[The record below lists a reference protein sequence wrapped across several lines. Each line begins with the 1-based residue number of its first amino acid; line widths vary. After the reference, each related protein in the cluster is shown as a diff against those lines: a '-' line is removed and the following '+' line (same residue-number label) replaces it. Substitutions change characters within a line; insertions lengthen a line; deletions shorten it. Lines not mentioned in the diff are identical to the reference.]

1 MTRRRLPA
9 LAILAV
15 TLAAAASAFA
25 LAGGGASAAPAPRD
39 AYSHCLKHAQSTF
52 AMDQCVGAERT
63 RLKPLLA
70 AAYNKLLHDPT
81 ANAHRKHQIALSQKA
96 WLGYEK
102 RDCAY
107 AGSAAEGGTL
117 QPVIEGECLVARTR
131 ARIHDLKKF
140 ALPLGQ

>member
-1 MTRRRLPA
+1 MKRRSLLAVAA
-9 LAILAV
+9 LAVA
-15 TLAAAASAFA
+15 TTTAALI

-39 AYSHCLKHAQSTF
+39 TYSSCLKHANSTF
-52 AMDQCVGAERT
+52 DMDQCVGNERK

-70 AAYNKLLHDPT
+70 AAYNKLLKDPDS
-81 ANAHRKHQIALSQKA
+81 NAHRKHQIALSEKA
-96 WLGYEK
+96 WVTYSK

-117 QPVIEGECLVARTR
+117 QPIIEGECLVDRTR
-131 ARIHDLKKF
+131 TRIKDLKEF